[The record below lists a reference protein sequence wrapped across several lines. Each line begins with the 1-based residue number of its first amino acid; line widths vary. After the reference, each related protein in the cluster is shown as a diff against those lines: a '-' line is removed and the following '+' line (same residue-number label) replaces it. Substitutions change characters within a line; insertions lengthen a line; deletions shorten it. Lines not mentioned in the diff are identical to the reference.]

1 MGISG
6 LPTAHTNCAANR
18 CIPLPCERLAGT
30 MKTVFVN
37 GTFDILH
44 VGHIALLDYAKSL
57 GDQLV
62 VGIDSDDRVRL
73 LKGSNRPIN
82 SQLERGTIL
91 SALKSVDEVFVFDT
105 DDELRSLIQACDIM
119 VKGSDYR
126 DTGTD
131 YGDDGEEC
139 GDINCEANR

>member
-1 MGISG
+1 
-6 LPTAHTNCAANR
+6 
-18 CIPLPCERLAGT
+18 
-30 MKTVFVN
+30 MKKVFVN

-82 SQLERGTIL
+82 SQLERGTLL

-126 DTGTD
+126 DKPIVGQEICKQIVFFERLNGYSTTNKIQ
-131 YGDDGEEC
+131 
-139 GDINCEANR
+139 DIINR

>member
-1 MGISG
+1 
-6 LPTAHTNCAANR
+6 
-18 CIPLPCERLAGT
+18 
-30 MKTVFVN
+30 MKKVFVN

-82 SQLERGTIL
+82 SQLERGTLL

-126 DTGTD
+126 DKHIV
-131 YGDDGEEC
+131 GEDVCKEIIFFERLN
-139 GDINCEANR
+139 GYSTTEKIQHIVNR

>member
-1 MGISG
+1 
-6 LPTAHTNCAANR
+6 
-18 CIPLPCERLAGT
+18 
-30 MKTVFVN
+30 MKKVFVN

-62 VGIDSDDRVRL
+62 VAIDSDDRVRL

-82 SQLERGTIL
+82 SQLERGTLL

-126 DTGTD
+126 DKPIVGQEICKQIVFFERLNGYSTTNKIQ
-131 YGDDGEEC
+131 
-139 GDINCEANR
+139 DIVNW

>member
-1 MGISG
+1 
-6 LPTAHTNCAANR
+6 
-18 CIPLPCERLAGT
+18 
-30 MKTVFVN
+30 MKKVFVN

-62 VGIDSDDRVRL
+62 VAIDSDDRVRL

-82 SQLERGTIL
+82 SQIERGTLL
-91 SALKSVDEVFVFDT
+91 SALKSVDEVFIFDT

-126 DTGTD
+126 DKLIVGQEICKQIVFFERLNGYSTTNKIQ
-131 YGDDGEEC
+131 
-139 GDINCEANR
+139 DIANR

>member
-1 MGISG
+1 
-6 LPTAHTNCAANR
+6 
-18 CIPLPCERLAGT
+18 
-30 MKTVFVN
+30 MKKVFVN

-62 VGIDSDDRVRL
+62 VGIDSDARVKL
-73 LKGSNRPIN
+73 LKGSDRPIN
-82 SQLERGTIL
+82 SQIERGTL
-91 SALKSVDEVFVFDT
+91 LAALKSVDEVFVFDT

-126 DTGTD
+126 DKPIVGQEICKQIVFFERLNGYSTTNKIQ
-131 YGDDGEEC
+131 
-139 GDINCEANR
+139 DIINR

>member
-1 MGISG
+1 
-6 LPTAHTNCAANR
+6 
-18 CIPLPCERLAGT
+18 
-30 MKTVFVN
+30 MKKVFVN

-82 SQLERGTIL
+82 SQLERGTLL

-126 DTGTD
+126 DKPIVGQEICKQIVFFERLNGYSTTNKIQ
-131 YGDDGEEC
+131 
-139 GDINCEANR
+139 DIANR

>member
-1 MGISG
+1 
-6 LPTAHTNCAANR
+6 
-18 CIPLPCERLAGT
+18 
-30 MKTVFVN
+30 MKKVFVN
-37 GTFDILH
+37 GTFDIIH
-44 VGHIALLDYAKSL
+44 RGHIALLDYAKSL

-73 LKGSNRPIN
+73 LKGSDRPIN
-82 SQLERGTIL
+82 SQVERGTIL

-126 DTGTD
+126 DKPIVGQEICKQIVFFERLNGYSTTNKIQ
-131 YGDDGEEC
+131 
-139 GDINCEANR
+139 DIVNR

>member
-1 MGISG
+1 
-6 LPTAHTNCAANR
+6 
-18 CIPLPCERLAGT
+18 
-30 MKTVFVN
+30 MKKVFVN

-73 LKGSNRPIN
+73 LKGSDRPIN
-82 SQLERGTIL
+82 SQVERGTL
-91 SALKSVDEVFVFDT
+91 LAALKSVDEVFVFDT
-105 DDELRSLIQACDIM
+105 DDELTSLIQACDIM

-126 DTGTD
+126 DKPIVGQEICKQIVFFERLNGYSTTNKIQ
-131 YGDDGEEC
+131 
-139 GDINCEANR
+139 DIVNR